1 MTDIRRVRY
10 CTFLLFVFC
19 QELAG
24 QIPMTCFSSC
34 SRAEIWAAER
44 YPKAEIALL
53 EGKQKDQKLELA
65 SLEKDIVFARFNE
78 RVSQVRSVFRATNK
92 NGEPRRSQPQ
102 KSSKQSKERVQILRQ
117 AILDI
122 EKEEKIFWDHLSD
135 LVSLNPVD
143 AELQ

>member
-1 MTDIRRVRY
+1 MIDIRRFRY
-10 CTFLLFVFC
+10 CMFLLFAFC

-34 SRAEIWAAER
+34 YSAEIWATEC

-53 EGKQKDQKLELA
+53 EGKQKDQQLELA
-65 SLEKDIVFARFNE
+65 SLEDDIVFARSNE

-92 NGEPRRSQPQ
+92 NGERRRSQPQ

-122 EKEEKIFWDHLSD
+122 EKEEKIIRDHLSD

-143 AELQ
+143 AEVQ

>member
-1 MTDIRRVRY
+1 MLDI
-10 CTFLLFVFC
+10 
-19 QELAG
+19 
-24 QIPMTCFSSC
+24 
-34 SRAEIWAAER
+34 
-44 YPKAEIALL
+44 
-53 EGKQKDQKLELA
+53 
-65 SLEKDIVFARFNE
+65 ARSNE

-122 EKEEKIFWDHLSD
+122 EKEKIFRDHLSD

-143 AELQ
+143 AEVQ